1 MPYEYKF
8 FIILVNKF
16 RLFYSF
22 FCFICNY
29 FTLIIF
35 FYFTTSSSYNLP
47 QKSTKMKFKIFNNSQ
62 RSNQLTDH
70 QIKINELNQDN
81 LSLSEVVKKSSA
93 RLCELEDQTY
103 NSNKQLAEKIEEVEM
118 AEERL
123 SLLKAEINNL
133 KASNE
138 CSVSI
143 IKDLENRVSLFE
155 AEKHNLNEIIDRL
168 VSDLSKEK
176 SDHLATKDKLQETTK
191 SFNELNK
198 KFLQQKVSLLIW
210 LRIHK

>member
-1 MPYEYKF
+1 
-8 FIILVNKF
+8 
-16 RLFYSF
+16 
-22 FCFICNY
+22 
-29 FTLIIF
+29 
-35 FYFTTSSSYNLP
+35 
-47 QKSTKMKFKIFNNSQ
+47 MKFKIFNNNQ
-62 RSNQLTDH
+62 RSNQLTDQ
-70 QIKINELNQDN
+70 QIRINELNQDN
-81 LSLSEVVKKSSA
+81 LNLSEVVKKSSA
-93 RLCELEDQTY
+93 RLCELEDQIY

-191 SFNELNK
+191 SFNELNN

>member
-118 AEERL
+118 ATTLCFIAFASFIPIVPNPPTPIIPIFIYL
-123 SLLKAEINNL
+123 S
-133 KASNE
+133 
-138 CSVSI
+138 
-143 IKDLENRVSLFE
+143 
-155 AEKHNLNEIIDRL
+155 
-168 VSDLSKEK
+168 
-176 SDHLATKDKLQETTK
+176 
-191 SFNELNK
+191 
-198 KFLQQKVSLLIW
+198 
-210 LRIHK
+210 